1 MGVRV
6 TSRINEWGAKKSG
19 DMQKSLLELATTIHR
34 DAGNLAPRKSGNL
47 ISSGRI
53 EAISNGYAVRFGG
66 NGVPYGRIQE
76 LGGTIRP
83 KKANVLA
90 WEDAD
95 GEMRFAKKVTIK
107 GKHYLKKAG
116 DKNSKNFSRYL
127 RGKS

>member
-1 MGVRV
+1 MAVKV
-6 TSRINEWGAKKSG
+6 TSRIKEWGSG
-19 DMQKSLLELATTIHR
+19 KERQFQVSLLELATTIHR

-53 EAISNGYAVRFGG
+53 DPISNGYAVRFGG

-83 KKANVLA
+83 KKAKMLI
-90 WEDAD
+90 WKGDD
-95 GEMRFAKKVTIK
+95 GKTHAAHQVTIK
-107 GKHYLKKAG
+107 GKHYLQKAG

-127 RGKS
+127 RAK

>member
-1 MGVRV
+1 MGVKV

-53 EAISNGYAVRFGG
+53 QPISNGFAVTFGG

-83 KKANVLA
+83 KKARMLI
-90 WEDAD
+90 WKGDD
-95 GEMRFAKKVTIK
+95 GKTHAAHQVTIK
-107 GKHYLKKAG
+107 GKHYLQKSG
-116 DKNSKNFSRYL
+116 DKNSKNFARYL
-127 RGKS
+127 KGK